1 MKTFA
6 IIAQKGGAGKTTL
19 AVNLSVYA
27 EASGYTTA
35 LIDVDPQASAA
46 KWGDKRTAETPEVI
60 SAQASRLDS
69 FLISAR
75 EAGADLVIIDTAPNS
90 DSTALAAAQAA
101 DLILIPCRPA
111 AFDLEAIASTVQ
123 LARLAGKPAIV
134 VLNAAPIRGSLIDE
148 ARQAIATYSVAVA
161 PTVLHQRAA
170 YSNAVIDGRTAG
182 EYEPGGKAA
191 GEIAALFGWLEQQ
204 ARLSDGETVGWS
216 TIQPHKRK
224 ASA

>member
-19 AVNLSVYA
+19 AVNLSVSA

-148 ARQAIATYSVAVA
+148 ARQAIATYSVEVA

-191 GEIAALFGWLEQQ
+191 AEIATLFSWLEQQ
-204 ARLSDGETVGWS
+204 ARLSDGKTVGWS
-216 TIQPHKRK
+216 TIQPRKRK

>member
-191 GEIAALFGWLEQQ
+191 AEIAALFGWLEQQ

>member
-19 AVNLSVYA
+19 AVNLSVSA

-191 GEIAALFGWLEQQ
+191 AEIAALFGWLEQQ
-204 ARLSDGETVGWS
+204 VRLSYGETVGGS
-216 TIQPHKRK
+216 TIPRKRK